1 MSPIV
6 LGELQSGFRRGR
18 HQARNEKELEEFL
31 DAPRVELIPILD
43 STAVRYAEILS
54 YLRRAGTPL
63 PTNEVW
69 IAASAME
76 YGLASCHNRQALPR
90 GSADPGRLLGTAA
103 VTSWSVLFSDPA
115 GKGERTRDG
124 GTSVPL
130 RASLKYRS
138 LHPNFPV

>member
-1 MSPIV
+1 MRVLVDTSAYSAFMRGHPELKLALQRAEEICLSPIV

-63 PTNEVW
+63 PTNDVW

-76 YGLASCHNRQALPR
+76 HGLRV
-90 GSADPGRLLGTAA
+90 
-103 VTSWSVLFSDPA
+103 VTPDKHFQ
-115 GKGERTRDG
+115 E
-124 GTSVPL
+124 VPQIL
-130 RASLKYRS
+130 VDCWE
-138 LHPNFPV
+138 PPP